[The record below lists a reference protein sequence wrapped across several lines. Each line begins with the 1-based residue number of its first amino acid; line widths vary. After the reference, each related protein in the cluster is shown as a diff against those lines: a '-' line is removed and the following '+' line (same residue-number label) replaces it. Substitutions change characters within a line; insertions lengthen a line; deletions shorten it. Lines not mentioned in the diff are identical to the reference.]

1 MSSAWVA
8 VHCDPQAFPIPYIE
22 DRIDNHILM
31 TNTPT
36 YILYHGK
43 ATGTSK
49 VGKQIWPRPGA
60 ACPNTSG
67 KGFNLTW
74 EYVPLGDGVTVML
87 PYDQVLVHGVPP
99 DEES

>member
-36 YILYHGK
+36 HFIYHGK
-43 ATGTSK
+43 ATSK
-49 VGKQIWPRPGA
+49 GKRGKKIWTRIGA
-60 ACPNTSG
+60 A
-67 KGFNLTW
+67 
-74 EYVPLGDGVTVML
+74 
-87 PYDQVLVHGVPP
+87 
-99 DEES
+99 